1 MVIMTKEQLE
11 KILKGHN
18 EILSRIKQLMEM
30 HGPEQYKYDTY
41 SILNT
46 KQAADLLNVPQTVLL
61 EACINGE
68 LPCREIAKTYI
79 FQRDQLITWLSVDE
93 PMVEVK
99 DSIDTITAAEL
110 LGVPPQKIRQWAAGW
125 CYYKMPII
133 RKGNRVFYDREQL
146 LEWAE
151 TPVYKQLKETYLANL
166 ALHEQRLK
174 AAEAQREA
182 ERLEKEA
189 KKKARLEKKLSKV

>member
-41 SILNT
+41 PILNT

-93 PMVEVK
+93 PKVEVK
-99 DSIDTITAAEL
+99 DSIDTITASEL
-110 LGVPPQKIRQWAAGW
+110 LGVPPQKVREWAKGW

-133 RKGNRVFYDREQL
+133 RKDSRVYYDREQL

-151 TPVYKQLKETYLANL
+151 TPVFKKLKDTYITNFTLR
-166 ALHEQRLK
+166 EQRIK
-174 AAEAQREA
+174 AAEERRES

-189 KKKARLEKKLSKV
+189 RKKNRK